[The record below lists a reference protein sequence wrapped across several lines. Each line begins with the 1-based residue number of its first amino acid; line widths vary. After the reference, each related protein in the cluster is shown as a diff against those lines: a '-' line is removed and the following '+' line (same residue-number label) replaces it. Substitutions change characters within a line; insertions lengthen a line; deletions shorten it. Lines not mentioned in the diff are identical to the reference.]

1 MGSRRQVTRT
11 ADALIAA
18 RPASGARRPSPRWG
32 GDGGRGR
39 RSARM
44 GVGKGGTGARAPTH
58 TPASPAWAWR
68 APAGPPLCHHRPPL
82 SLLPRS
88 STPLPAHAGTYIQ
101 YVRPSTSPTPRA
113 SVSAS
118 FPWPQR
124 AAPPPGSPHFA
135 VRAAIPLG
143 RLPTDAPPPVARAD
157 AQQPTAGA
165 VRCDRARAP
174 WPPKHPVASTSPRA
188 NSESM

>member
-58 TPASPAWAWR
+58 PPASPAWAWR

-88 STPLPAHAGTYIQ
+88 STPLPAHAGTYIHT
-101 YVRPSTSPTPRA
+101 VRTSLHLPDPACVRVRLFSLATARSPPPRLAPLRRAGGNPPGPLAHRRPPPRRAGRSAAANGRGGALRPRPRA
-113 SVSAS
+113 V
-118 FPWPQR
+118 
-124 AAPPPGSPHFA
+124 AA
-135 VRAAIPLG
+135 
-143 RLPTDAPPPVARAD
+143 
-157 AQQPTAGA
+157 
-165 VRCDRARAP
+165 
-174 WPPKHPVASTSPRA
+174 
-188 NSESM
+188 